1 MAYIDLQ
8 TQQLI
13 DDDAV
18 RSRFMPTIVNR
29 LNDVPDDQLAAVN
42 VARIEFVET
51 DPPALAPWELCEPGP
66 IDKSEPGVW
75 RTTWIVTSVPLA
87 DVKAA
92 AHARIN
98 RERNAMLASDL
109 LLLPAANSVWQYNA
123 SSLQVL
129 NETLL
134 MTGVDEEIFLPPFW
148 RDAYNTNHVCTR
160 NLLIAIAASYAAY
173 KAEVWAASWA
183 MKAAIDDPGT
193 EIAGVAAITWSDF
206 LTPATAA
213 AALPCIGQTYT
224 PTEEE

>member
-29 LNDVPDDQLAAVN
+29 LNDVPDDQLTDVN
-42 VARIEFVET
+42 VARIEFIET

-75 RTTWIVTSVPLA
+75 RTTWIVTSAPIA

-92 AHARIN
+92 ANARIN
-98 RERNAMLASDL
+98 RERNAMLSSDA
-109 LLLPAANSVWQYNA
+109 LLLPAAGSVWQYNA

-129 NETLL
+129 NEALL
-134 MTGVDEEIFLPPFW
+134 MTGVDEQTFLPAFW
-148 RDAYNTNHVCTR
+148 RDANNVNHTCTR
-160 NLLIAIAASYAAY
+160 NLLIDIAASYAAY
-173 KAEVWAASWA
+173 KAEIWSASWA
-183 MKAAIDDPGT
+183 MKAVIDDPDT
-193 EIAGVAAITWSDF
+193 EISDVFSIKWSDF
-206 LTPATAA
+206 LTPTTAA

-224 PTEEE
+224 ED